1 MSDTPRTDAQLSTP
15 KVVLTD
21 GRYCYT
27 EPWSGAV
34 SADFARTL
42 EREVDVL
49 RSTLRIVLAHWPRQE
64 VLDSLEPDNPE
75 ISRHAPLNVVPRTRE
90 VRQWREI
97 ADVSRGRHSDG

>member
-42 EREVDVL
+42 ERDHAALMRSVDAFLL
-49 RSTLRIVLAHWPRQE
+49 RLDNDPQTRADAMIDWDQLFDLRHL
-64 VLDSLEPDNPE
+64 
-75 ISRHAPLNVVPRTRE
+75 
-90 VRQWREI
+90 WREQMTKMRV
-97 ADVSRGRHSDG
+97 AMQPHPKDCVSKEKL